1 MLQSRSSGL
10 PDSISFGDDFALDV
24 RAYELRS
31 GGVALKLKPIS
42 MELLLFL
49 IERRGEL
56 VTREQIVQRIWGKGI
71 FLDTDNSINAAVSR
85 IRQVLRDHAEQPR
98 FVQTV
103 TGKGYRFIA
112 HVGNGVLPA
121 SAAAEE
127 HLTPVLN
134 LRPTPKR
141 WNKRRW
147 LVMGGVAAITLLVVT
162 YVMTRSRSVAATR
175 PKIKSLA
182 VLPLKNLSGDPSQE
196 YLADGMTEALI
207 GRLSAIHD
215 LRVISRTSAMRF
227 KETKLSAIDIAKT
240 LGVDALVEGSVIR
253 AGTRIRVTAQLIRG
267 ATDDHFWSETYDREF
282 VDTLRLE
289 GDVSQSIAQRVE
301 VTVSSEERA
310 RVTASR
316 RVLPEAYESYLKGSG
331 QFGSDTRTGTEA
343 SIAYY
348 EDAISKDPTFAP
360 AYVGLAEA
368 YDQMG
373 SVLVGAPP
381 GEVRPKIIDA
391 ARKALELDPGLA
403 RAHVLLAIT
412 EQRDWQWAEAE
423 AEFRRALELDPNNA
437 LAHRG
442 IAFWLLCHGRTEEAL
457 DWSRRSRE
465 LDPLG
470 VPAAGH
476 GRILFHARRYDE
488 AIRVYRSILAV
499 EPDDPANMFLGM
511 ALIANGHPDRAI
523 PPLEKVV
530 SGSERT
536 IDAFGVLVMAYA
548 QAGRRADALRLLGKM
563 KKRQQTGY
571 VPAGAFV
578 NAYLGLGD
586 TEQTFVWLD
595 RAAQERANLLEYVK
609 VHPFFDPLRDDP
621 RFKELVHQVGLD

>member
-1 MLQSRSSGL
+1 MAPEPIRVEER
-10 PDSISFGDDFALDV
+10 INFGDDF
-24 RAYELRS
+24 ELEVSSRRLRRR
-31 GGVALKLKPIS
+31 GHALK
-42 MELLLFL
+42 MERIPLEILVLLL
-49 IERRGEL
+49 EHPGEI
-56 VTREQIVQRIWGKGI
+56 VTRDEIVARVWGKGA
-71 FLDTDNSINAAVSR
+71 FLDTDNSIRGA
-85 IRQVLRDHAEQPR
+85 IRKIRHVLKDDPEYPQ
-98 FVQTV
+98 FIQTV
-103 TGKGYRFIA
+103 TGQGYRFIA
-112 HVGNGVLPA
+112 RLR
-121 SAAAEE
+121 AEE
-127 HLTPVLN
+127 VEKVSQADPLLVVEIDHPPSRIPEART
-134 LRPTPKR
+134 
-141 WNKRRW
+141 W
-147 LVMGGVAAITLLVVT
+147 LVMGGVVILALLTVTVV
-162 YVMTRSRSVAATR
+162 RSRSHSATPR
-175 PKIKSLA
+175 IRSLA
-182 VLPLKNLSGDPSQE
+182 VLPLKNLSGDPTQE

-227 KETKLSAIDIAKT
+227 KETKLSAPDIAKT

-289 GDVSQSIAQRVE
+289 ADVAQSIAQRVE
-301 VTVSSEERA
+301 VTVSGEERA

-331 QFGSDTRTGTEA
+331 KFNNGTTAGDES

-360 AYVGLAEA
+360 AYVGLAQA
-368 YDQMG
+368 YDRMA

-381 GEVRPKIIDA
+381 GEVRPKVIDA

-403 RAHVLLAIT
+403 QAHVLLGLT
-412 EQRDWQWAEAE
+412 LQRDWQWADAE
-423 AEFRRALELDPNNA
+423 AEFRRALELDPNDA
-437 LAHRG
+437 RAYRG

-470 VPAAGH
+470 IPAAGH

-488 AIRVYRSILAV
+488 AIRVYRGVLASD
-499 EPDDPANMFLGM
+499 PDHAPANMFLGM
-511 ALIANGHPDRAI
+511 ALIANGQPDKAI
-523 PPLEKVV
+523 PPLERVV
-530 SGSERT
+530 SGSERP
-536 IDAFGVLVMAYA
+536 IEASGVLVMAYA
-548 QAGRRADALRLLGKM
+548 QAGRRADALRLLGEL

-571 VPAGAFV
+571 VPTGVFV

-586 TEQTFVWLD
+586 KEQTFVWLD
-595 RAAQERANLLEYVK
+595 RAAQERENILEYVK
-609 VHPFFDPLRDDP
+609 VHPFFDPLRGDP
-621 RFKELVHQVGLD
+621 RFKELVHRVGLD

>member
-1 MLQSRSSGL
+1 MASEPIRVEER
-10 PDSISFGDDFALDV
+10 INFGDDF
-24 RAYELRS
+24 ELEVSSRRLRRR
-31 GGVALKLKPIS
+31 GHALK
-42 MELLLFL
+42 MERIPLEILVLLL
-49 IERRGEL
+49 EHPGEI
-56 VTREQIVQRIWGKGI
+56 VTRDEIVARVWGKGA
-71 FLDTDNSINAAVSR
+71 FLDTDNSIRGAIR
-85 IRQVLRDHAEQPR
+85 KIRQVLKDDPEYPQ
-98 FVQTV
+98 FIQTV
-103 TGKGYRFIA
+103 TGQGYRFIA
-112 HVGNGVLPA
+112 RLHAMEEVKVSQAHPPLVLEADHPPSRIA
-121 SAAAEE
+121 GAR
-127 HLTPVLN
+127 T
-134 LRPTPKR
+134 
-141 WNKRRW
+141 W
-147 LVMGGVAAITLLVVT
+147 LVMGGVVILALLTVT
-162 YVMTRSRSVAATR
+162 ALRSRSHSSAA
-175 PKIKSLA
+175 PKIRSLA
-182 VLPLKNLSGDPSQE
+182 VLPLKNLSGDPTQE

-207 GRLSAIHD
+207 GRLSAIHN

-227 KETKLSAIDIAKT
+227 KESKLSAPDIAKT

-289 GDVSQSIAQRVE
+289 GDVAQSIAQRVE
-301 VTVSSEERA
+301 VTVSGEERA

-316 RVLPEAYESYLKGSG
+316 RVLPEAYESYLKASG
-331 QFGSDTRTGTEA
+331 KFNNGTAAGDES

-360 AYVGLAEA
+360 AYVGLAQA
-368 YDQMG
+368 YDRMG

-403 RAHVLLAIT
+403 QAHVLLGLT
-412 EQRDWQWAEAE
+412 LQRDWQWADAE
-423 AEFRRALELDPNNA
+423 AEFRRALELDPNDA
-437 LAHRG
+437 RAYRG

-470 VPAAGH
+470 IPAAGH

-488 AIRVYRSILAV
+488 AIQVYRSVLAAD
-499 EPDDPANMFLGM
+499 PNHLPANMFLGM
-511 ALIANGHPDRAI
+511 ALIAKGQPDKAI

-530 SGSERT
+530 SGSDRT

-548 QAGRRADALRLLGKM
+548 QAGRRADALRLLGEL
-563 KKRQQTGY
+563 KKRQRTSY

-586 TEQTFVWLD
+586 YEQTFVWLD
-595 RAAQERANLLEYVK
+595 RAVQERANVLEYVK
-609 VHPFFDPLRDDP
+609 VHPFFDPLKDDP
-621 RFKELVHQVGLD
+621 RFKELVHRIGLD

>member
-1 MLQSRSSGL
+1 
-10 PDSISFGDDFALDV
+10 
-24 RAYELRS
+24 
-31 GGVALKLKPIS
+31 
-42 MELLLFL
+42 
-49 IERRGEL
+49 
-56 VTREQIVQRIWGKGI
+56 
-71 FLDTDNSINAAVSR
+71 
-85 IRQVLRDHAEQPR
+85 
-98 FVQTV
+98 
-103 TGKGYRFIA
+103 
-112 HVGNGVLPA
+112 
-121 SAAAEE
+121 
-127 HLTPVLN
+127 
-134 LRPTPKR
+134 
-141 WNKRRW
+141 
-147 LVMGGVAAITLLVVT
+147 
-162 YVMTRSRSVAATR
+162 
-175 PKIKSLA
+175 
-182 VLPLKNLSGDPSQE
+182 LKNLSGDPGQE

-215 LRVISRTSAMRF
+215 LRVISRTSIMRF
-227 KETKLSAIDIAKT
+227 KDTQVSAPEIAKT

-253 AGTRIRVTAQLIRG
+253 EGTRIRVTAQLIRG

-282 VDTLRLE
+282 VDTLGLE
-289 GDVSQSIAQRVE
+289 ADVAQSIAQRVE
-301 VTVSSEERA
+301 VTVSGEERA

-316 RVLPEAYESYLKGSG
+316 RVLPEAYESYLKASG
-331 QFGSDTRTGTEA
+331 KFNNGTTAGDES

-348 EDAISKDPTFAP
+348 EDAIRKDPTFAP
-360 AYVGLAEA
+360 AYVGLAQA
-368 YDQMG
+368 YDREG
-373 SVLVGAPP
+373 SILVGAPP
-381 GEVRPKIIDA
+381 VEVRPKIIDA

-403 RAHVLLAIT
+403 QAHVLLGLT
-412 EQRDWQWAEAE
+412 LQRDWQWADSE
-423 AEFRRALELDPNNA
+423 AEFRRALELDPND
-437 LAHRG
+437 AHAYRG

-499 EPDDPANMFLGM
+499 EPDHPANMFLGM
-511 ALIANGHPDRAI
+511 ALIANGQPDKAI

-548 QAGRRADALRLLGKM
+548 QAGRRADALRLLGQL

-586 TEQTFVWLD
+586 KEQTFVWLD
-595 RAAQERANLLEYVK
+595 RAVQERANLLEYVK
-609 VHPFFDPLRDDP
+609 VHPFFDPLRNDP

>member
-1 MLQSRSSGL
+1 MGDPSEHSLQAVEPSEGRLDSWKELAAYLQRDVTTVQRWEKREGMPVHRHLHDKAGSVYAYRSELEAWQKSRKVQLEELAQEQKATPQAEPVASPKRISRSQ
-10 PDSISFGDDFALDV
+10 V
-24 RAYELRS
+24 
-31 GGVALKLKPIS
+31 
-42 MELLLFL
+42 
-49 IERRGEL
+49 
-56 VTREQIVQRIWGKGI
+56 WI
-71 FLDTDNSINAAVSR
+71 FLAGV
-85 IRQVLRDHAEQPR
+85 V
-98 FVQTV
+98 V
-103 TGKGYRFIA
+103 T
-112 HVGNGVLPA
+112 
-121 SAAAEE
+121 
-127 HLTPVLN
+127 
-134 LRPTPKR
+134 
-141 WNKRRW
+141 
-147 LVMGGVAAITLLVVT
+147 LVLVV
-162 YVMTRSRSVAATR
+162 VIAMSREHAR
-175 PKIKSLA
+175 PPDIRSLA
-182 VLPLKNLSGDPSQE
+182 VLPLKNLSGDSAQD
-196 YLADGMTEALI
+196 YLADGITEAII

-227 KETKLSAIDIAKT
+227 RETKLSAPEIAKT

-289 GDVSQSIAQRVE
+289 GDVAQSIAQRVE
-301 VTVSSEERA
+301 VTVSGEERA

-331 QFGSDTRTGTEA
+331 QFGSDSSTGPEV

-360 AYVGLAEA
+360 AYVGLAQA

-373 SVLVGAPP
+373 SVLIGAPP
-381 GEVRPKIIDA
+381 GEVRPKIINA
-391 ARKALELDPGLA
+391 ARKALELDPELA
-403 RAHVLLAIT
+403 QAHVLLGST
-412 EQRDWQWAEAE
+412 LQRDWQWADSE

-457 DWSRRSRE
+457 EWSRRSRE

-470 VPAAGH
+470 VPVAGH

-499 EPDDPANMFLGM
+499 EPDHPANMFLGM
-511 ALIANGHPDRAI
+511 ALIANGQPDKAI

-530 SGSERT
+530 SDSEPT
-536 IDAFGVLVMAYA
+536 VDAFGVLVMAYA
-548 QAGRRADALRLLGKM
+548 KAGRRADALRLLGKM
-563 KKRQQTGY
+563 KKRYQTGY
-571 VPAGAFV
+571 VPSGAFV

-586 TEQTFVWLD
+586 KEQTFVWLD
-595 RAAQERANLLEYVK
+595 RAAQERANLMAYVK

-621 RFKELVHQVGLD
+621 RFKELVRRVGLD

>member
-1 MLQSRSSGL
+1 MASEPIRVEER
-10 PDSISFGDDFALDV
+10 INFGDDF
-24 RAYELRS
+24 ELEVSARRLRRR
-31 GGVALKLKPIS
+31 GHALK
-42 MELLLFL
+42 MERIPLEILVLLL
-49 IERRGEL
+49 EHQGEI
-56 VTREQIVQRIWGKGI
+56 VTRDEIVARVWGKGA
-71 FLDTDNSINAAVSR
+71 FLDTDNSIRGAIR
-85 IRQVLRDHAEQPR
+85 KIRQVLKDDTEYPQ
-98 FVQTV
+98 FIQTV
-103 TGKGYRFIA
+103 TGQGYRFIA
-112 HVGNGVLPA
+112 RLR
-121 SAAAEE
+121 AEE
-127 HLTPVLN
+127 EEKVSKADAPLVAEADHPPN
-134 LRPTPKR
+134 RISRLRT
-141 WNKRRW
+141 W
-147 LVMGGVAAITLLVVT
+147 LVVAGVAIIALLTVT
-162 YVMTRSRSVAATR
+162 VLRSRSHSATPR
-175 PKIKSLA
+175 IRSLA
-182 VLPLKNLSGDPSQE
+182 VLPLKNLSGDQSQE

-227 KETKLSAIDIAKT
+227 KETKLSAPEIAKT
-240 LGVDALVEGSVIR
+240 LGVDALVEGSLIR
-253 AGTRIRVTAQLIRG
+253 EGTRIRVTAQLIRG

-289 GDVSQSIAQRVE
+289 GDVAQSIAQRVE
-301 VTVSSEERA
+301 VTVSGEERA

-331 QFGSDTRTGTEA
+331 KFNSGTTA
-343 SIAYY
+343 GDKSSIAYY

-368 YDQMG
+368 YDRMG

-403 RAHVLLAIT
+403 RAHVLLAVT
-412 EQRDWQWAEAE
+412 QQRDWQWAEAE

-437 LAHRG
+437 LAYRG
-442 IAFWLLCHGRTEEAL
+442 LAFWLLCHGRTEEAL

-488 AIRVYRSILAV
+488 AIRVYRSVLAV
-499 EPDDPANMFLGM
+499 DPDHAPANMFLGM
-511 ALIANGHPDRAI
+511 ALIASGQPGKAI

-530 SGSERT
+530 SRADRT

-548 QAGRRADALRLLGKM
+548 QSGRRADALRLLGEL

-571 VPAGAFV
+571 VPTGAFV

-586 TEQTFVWLD
+586 YEQTFVWLD
-595 RAAQERANLLEYVK
+595 RAVQERANVLEYVK
-609 VHPFFDPLRDDP
+609 VHPFFDPLKGDP
-621 RFKELVHQVGLD
+621 RFKELVHRVGLD

>member
-1 MLQSRSSGL
+1 MGELSPGTL
-10 PDSISFGDDFALDV
+10 PV
-24 RAYELRS
+24 
-31 GGVALKLKPIS
+31 LKPVEVRLDSWKEIAAY
-42 MELLLFL
+42 LH
-49 IERRGEL
+49 RD
-56 VTREQIVQRIWGKGI
+56 VTTVQRWEKREGMPVHRHLHDRIGSVYA
-71 FLDTDNSINAAVSR
+71 FSSELDAWSQGRKQRLGEIEEAPKLEPPLIAETDLRPKR
-85 IRQVLRDHAEQPR
+85 IRSMHKWLVVAGVTILALL
-98 FVQTV
+98 TV
-103 TGKGYRFIA
+103 T
-112 HVGNGVLPA
+112 VL
-121 SAAAEE
+121 
-127 HLTPVLN
+127 
-134 LRPTPKR
+134 
-141 WNKRRW
+141 
-147 LVMGGVAAITLLVVT
+147 
-162 YVMTRSRSVAATR
+162 RSRSHSAA
-175 PKIKSLA
+175 PKIRSLA

-215 LRVISRTSAMRF
+215 LRVISRTSAMRL
-227 KETKLSAIDIAKT
+227 KDTKLSAPEIAKT

-253 AGTRIRVTAQLIRG
+253 QGTRIRVTAQLIRA

-282 VDTLRLE
+282 GDTLGLE
-289 GDVSQSIAQRVE
+289 ADVAQSIAQRVE
-301 VTVSSEERA
+301 VTVSGEERA
-310 RVTASR
+310 RLTASR
-316 RVLPEAYESYLKGSG
+316 RVLPEAYESYLKAAGA
-331 QFGSDTRTGTEA
+331 FGSSNGAGE

-368 YDQMG
+368 YDGMG
-373 SVLVGAPP
+373 SALGGAPP

-391 ARKALELDPGLA
+391 ARKALELDPGIA

-437 LAHRG
+437 LAYRG

-476 GRILFHARRYDE
+476 GRILFHSRRYDE
-488 AIRVYRSILAV
+488 AIRVYRSVLAV
-499 EPDDPANMFLGM
+499 EPDHPPANMFLGM
-511 ALIANGHPDRAI
+511 ALIASGQPGKAI

-530 SGSERT
+530 SGSTRT

-548 QAGRRADALRLLGKM
+548 QAGRRADALRLLGEL
-563 KKRQQTGY
+563 KKRQRTSY
-571 VPAGAFV
+571 VPTGAFV

-586 TEQTFVWLD
+586 YEQTFVWLD
-595 RAAQERANLLEYVK
+595 RAVQERANLLEYVK
-609 VHPFFDPLRDDP
+609 VHPFFDPLRGDP
-621 RFKELVHQVGLD
+621 RFTELVHRVGLD

>member
-1 MLQSRSSGL
+1 MASEPIRVEER
-10 PDSISFGDDFALDV
+10 INFGDDF
-24 RAYELRS
+24 ELEVSARRLRRR
-31 GGVALKLKPIS
+31 GHALK
-42 MELLLFL
+42 MERIPLEILVLLL
-49 IERRGEL
+49 EHPGEI
-56 VTREQIVQRIWGKGI
+56 VTRDEIVARVWGKGA
-71 FLDTDNSINAAVSR
+71 FLDTDNSIRGAIR
-85 IRQVLRDHAEQPR
+85 KIRQVLKDDPEYPQ
-98 FVQTV
+98 FIQTV
-103 TGKGYRFIA
+103 TGQGYRFIA
-112 HVGNGVLPA
+112 RLR
-121 SAAAEE
+121 AEE
-127 HLTPVLN
+127 ETKADPALVPEVGRTPS
-134 LRPTPKR
+134 RKPGART
-141 WNKRRW
+141 W
-147 LVMGGVAAITLLVVT
+147 LVMGGVVILALLTVTVVK
-162 YVMTRSRSVAATR
+162 SRSHSATPR
-175 PKIKSLA
+175 IRSLA
-182 VLPLKNLSGDPSQE
+182 VLPLKNLSGDPTQE

-227 KETKLSAIDIAKT
+227 KESKLSATDIAKT

-282 VDTLRLE
+282 VDVLGLE
-289 GDVSQSIAQRVE
+289 ADVAQSIAQRVE
-301 VTVSSEERA
+301 VTVSGEERA
-310 RVTASR
+310 RITASR

-331 QFGSDTRTGTEA
+331 QFGSDTKTGTEA

-368 YDQMG
+368 YAGMG
-373 SVLVGAPP
+373 SIFGGAPP

-412 EQRDWQWAEAE
+412 EQRDWQWAEAD

-437 LAHRG
+437 LAYRG

-488 AIRVYRSILAV
+488 AIQVYRSVLAV
-499 EPDDPANMFLGM
+499 DPDHPPANMFLGM
-511 ALIANGHPDRAI
+511 ALIANGQPDKAI

-530 SGSERT
+530 SGSDRT

-548 QAGRRADALRLLGKM
+548 RAGRRADALRLLGKL
-563 KKRQQTGY
+563 KKRQETGY

-586 TEQTFVWLD
+586 YEQTFVWLD
-595 RAAQERANLLEYVK
+595 RAAQERANVLEYVK
-609 VHPFFDPLRDDP
+609 VHPFFDPLRSDP
-621 RFKELVHQVGLD
+621 RFKELIHRVGLD

>member
-1 MLQSRSSGL
+1 MASEPIRVEER
-10 PDSISFGDDFALDV
+10 ISFGDDF
-24 RAYELRS
+24 ELEVSARRLRRR
-31 GGVALKLKPIS
+31 GHTLK
-42 MELLLFL
+42 MERIPLEILVLLL
-49 IERRGEL
+49 ERRGEI
-56 VTREQIVQRIWGKGI
+56 VTRDEIVAKVWGKGA
-71 FLDTDNSINAAVSR
+71 FLDTDNSIRGAIR
-85 IRQVLRDHAEQPR
+85 KIRQVLKDDPEYPQ
-98 FVQTV
+98 FIQTV
-103 TGKGYRFIA
+103 TGQGYRFIA
-112 HVGNGVLPA
+112 RLRAVEEEKVDPA
-121 SAAAEE
+121 PAAESDQPPSRIPGTRT
-127 HLTPVLN
+127 L
-134 LRPTPKR
+134 
-141 WNKRRW
+141 
-147 LVMGGVAAITLLVVT
+147 LVMGGVVILALLTVTVV
-162 YVMTRSRSVAATR
+162 RSRSHSTA
-175 PKIKSLA
+175 PKIRSLA
-182 VLPLKNLSGDPSQE
+182 VLPLKNLSGDPTQE

-227 KETKLSAIDIAKT
+227 KESKLSAPEIAKT

-253 AGTRIRVTAQLIRG
+253 EGTRIRVTAQLIRA

-289 GDVSQSIAQRVE
+289 GDVAQSIAQRVE
-301 VTVSSEERA
+301 VTVSGEERA

-331 QFGSDTRTGTEA
+331 QFNSGTTAGDES

-360 AYVGLAEA
+360 AYVGLAQA
-368 YDQMG
+368 YDRMA

-381 GEVRPKIIDA
+381 GEVRPKVIDA

-403 RAHVLLAIT
+403 QAHVLLGLT
-412 EQRDWQWAEAE
+412 LQRDWQWADAE
-423 AEFRRALELDPNNA
+423 AEFRRALELDPNDA
-437 LAHRG
+437 RAYRG
-442 IAFWLLCHGRTEEAL
+442 LAFWLLCHGRTEEAL

-470 VPAAGH
+470 IPAAGH

-488 AIRVYRSILAV
+488 AIRVYRSVLAGD
-499 EPDDPANMFLGM
+499 PDHAPANTYLGM
-511 ALIANGHPDRAI
+511 ALIASGQPGKAI

-530 SGSERT
+530 SGSDRT
-536 IDAFGVLVMAYA
+536 IDAFGMLVMAYA
-548 QAGRRADALRLLGKM
+548 QAGRRADALRLLGKL

-586 TEQTFVWLD
+586 YEQTFVWLD
-595 RAAQERANLLEYVK
+595 KAAQERANVLEYVK
-609 VHPFFDPLRDDP
+609 VHPFFDPLRGDP
-621 RFKELVHQVGLD
+621 RFKELIHRVGLD

>member
-1 MLQSRSSGL
+1 MASEPVRVEER
-10 PDSISFGDDFALDV
+10 INFGDDF
-24 RAYELRS
+24 ELEVSARRLRRR
-31 GGVALKLKPIS
+31 GHALK
-42 MELLLFL
+42 MERIPLEILVLLV
-49 IERRGEL
+49 ENPGE
-56 VTREQIVQRIWGKGI
+56 IVSRDEIVARVWGKGA
-71 FLDTDNSINAAVSR
+71 FLDTDNSIRGAIR
-85 IRQVLRDHAEQPR
+85 KIRQVLKDDPEYPQ
-98 FVQTV
+98 FIQTV
-103 TGKGYRFIA
+103 TGQGYRFIA
-112 HVGNGVLPA
+112 RLREEEEEKVSKADPQLF
-121 SAAAEE
+121 AEAD
-127 HLTPVLN
+127 HPPN
-134 LRPTPKR
+134 RIPRLR
-141 WNKRRW
+141 
-147 LVMGGVAAITLLVVT
+147 TLLVVAGVT
-162 YVMTRSRSVAATR
+162 ILTLLTVTAVRNRSHSAT
-175 PKIKSLA
+175 PKIRSLA

-215 LRVISRTSAMRF
+215 LRVISRTSIMRF
-227 KETKLSAIDIAKT
+227 KETKLSAPEIAKA
-240 LGVDALVEGSVIR
+240 LGVDALVEASVIR

-267 ATDDHFWSETYDREF
+267 STDDHFWSETYDREF

-289 GDVSQSIAQRVE
+289 GDVAQSIAQRVE
-301 VTVSSEERA
+301 VTVSGEERA

-331 QFGSDTRTGTEA
+331 QFGSTNTGTEA

-360 AYVGLAEA
+360 AYVGLAQA

-381 GEVRPKIIDA
+381 GEVRPKIINA

-403 RAHVLLAIT
+403 QAHVLLGLT
-412 EQRDWQWAEAE
+412 LQRDWQWADSE
-423 AEFRRALELDPNNA
+423 AEFRRALELDPNDA
-437 LAHRG
+437 RAYRG
-442 IAFWLLCHGRTEEAL
+442 LAFWLLCHGRTEEAL

-470 VPAAGH
+470 IPAAGH

-488 AIRVYRSILAV
+488 AIRVYQTILAE
-499 EPDDPANMFLGM
+499 EPDHYANMFLGM
-511 ALIANGHPDRAI
+511 ALIANGQPDKAI

-530 SGSERT
+530 SGSDPT

-563 KKRQQTGY
+563 KKQQRTGY
-571 VPAGAFV
+571 VPPGAFV

-586 TEQTFVWLD
+586 KEQTFIWLD
-595 RAAQERANLLEYVK
+595 RAAQERANLLAYVK

-621 RFKELVHQVGLD
+621 RFKELVHRVGLD

>member
-1 MLQSRSSGL
+1 MASEPIRVEER
-10 PDSISFGDDFALDV
+10 ISFGDDF
-24 RAYELRS
+24 ELEVSARRLRRR
-31 GGVALKLKPIS
+31 GHALK
-42 MELLLFL
+42 MERIPLEILVLLL
-49 IERRGEL
+49 ERPGEI
-56 VTREQIVQRIWGKGI
+56 VTRDEIVAKVWGKGA
-71 FLDTDNSINAAVSR
+71 FLDTDNSIRGAIR
-85 IRQVLRDHAEQPR
+85 KIRQVLKDDPEYPQ
-98 FVQTV
+98 FIQTV
-103 TGKGYRFIA
+103 TGQGYRFIA
-112 HVGNGVLPA
+112 RLR
-121 SAAAEE
+121 AEE
-127 HLTPVLN
+127 EEKADPPLVAESDHPPSRIPGT
-134 LRPTPKR
+134 RT
-141 WNKRRW
+141 W
-147 LVMGGVAAITLLVVT
+147 LVMGGVVILALLTVT
-162 YVMTRSRSVAATR
+162 ALRSRSHSTA
-175 PKIKSLA
+175 PKIRSLA

-227 KETKLSAIDIAKT
+227 KETKLSAPEIAKT

-253 AGTRIRVTAQLIRG
+253 EGTRIRVTAQLIRA

-289 GDVSQSIAQRVE
+289 ADVAQSIAQRVE
-301 VTVSSEERA
+301 VTVSGEERA

-331 QFGSDTRTGTEA
+331 QFGSDTTAGAEA

-360 AYVGLAEA
+360 AYVGLAQA
-368 YDQMG
+368 YDRMG

-403 RAHVLLAIT
+403 QAHVLLGLT
-412 EQRDWQWAEAE
+412 LQRDWQWADAE
-423 AEFRRALELDPNNA
+423 AEFRRALELDPNDA
-437 LAHRG
+437 RAYRG
-442 IAFWLLCHGRTEEAL
+442 LAFWLLCHGRTEEAL

-470 VPAAGH
+470 IPAAGH

-488 AIRVYRSILAV
+488 AIRVYRSVLAGD
-499 EPDDPANMFLGM
+499 PDHAPANTFLGM
-511 ALIANGHPDRAI
+511 ALIASGQPGKAI

-530 SGSERT
+530 SGSDRT
-536 IDAFGVLVMAYA
+536 IDAFGMLVMAYA
-548 QAGRRADALRLLGKM
+548 QAGRRADALRLLGKL

-586 TEQTFVWLD
+586 YEQTFVWLD
-595 RAAQERANLLEYVK
+595 KAAQERANVLEYVK
-609 VHPFFDPLRDDP
+609 VHPFFDPLRGDP
-621 RFKELVHQVGLD
+621 RFKELVHRVGLD

>member
-1 MLQSRSSGL
+1 
-10 PDSISFGDDFALDV
+10 
-24 RAYELRS
+24 LRRRGHS
-31 GGVALKLKPIS
+31 QKKERIPLEILV
-42 MELLLFL
+42 LLL
-49 IERRGEL
+49 EHPGEI
-56 VTREQIVQRIWGKGI
+56 VTRDEIVARVWGKGA
-71 FLDTDNSINAAVSR
+71 FLDTDNSIRGAIR
-85 IRQVLRDHAEQPR
+85 KIRQVLKDDPEYPQ
-98 FVQTV
+98 FIQTV
-103 TGKGYRFIA
+103 TGQGYRFIA
-112 HVGNGVLPA
+112 RLR
-121 SAAAEE
+121 AEE
-127 HLTPVLN
+127 EEKVSQADPPLFAEADHPPN
-134 LRPTPKR
+134 SIPRLRT
-141 WNKRRW
+141 W
-147 LVMGGVAAITLLVVT
+147 LVVAGVTILALLTVT
-162 YVMTRSRSVAATR
+162 AVRSRSHSAT
-175 PKIKSLA
+175 PKIRSLA
-182 VLPLKNLSGDPSQE
+182 VLPLKNLSGDQTQE

-227 KETKLSAIDIAKT
+227 KETKLSATDIAKT

-253 AGTRIRVTAQLIRG
+253 AGTRIRVNAQLIRG
-267 ATDDHFWSETYDREF
+267 TTDDHFWSESYDREF
-282 VDTLRLE
+282 GETLQLE
-289 GDVSQSIAQRVE
+289 AEVAQSIAQKVE
-301 VTVSSEERA
+301 VTVSGEERA

-331 QFGSDTRTGTEA
+331 QFGSDTNTGTEA

-373 SVLVGAPP
+373 SVLGGAPP

-403 RAHVLLAIT
+403 QAHVLLGLT
-412 EQRDWQWAEAE
+412 LQRDWQWADSE
-423 AEFRRALELDPNNA
+423 AEFRRALELDPNDA
-437 LAHRG
+437 RAYRG
-442 IAFWLLCHGRTEEAL
+442 LAFWLLCHGRTEEAL

-499 EPDDPANMFLGM
+499 EPDHPANMFLGM
-511 ALIANGHPDRAI
+511 ALIANGQPDRAI

-548 QAGRRADALRLLGKM
+548 QAGRRADALRLLGQM
-563 KKRQQTGY
+563 KKRQETGY

-586 TEQTFVWLD
+586 KEQAFVWLD
-595 RAAQERANLLEYVK
+595 RAVQERANLLEYVK
-609 VHPFFDPLRDDP
+609 VHPFFDPLRNDP
-621 RFKELVHQVGLD
+621 RFKELVHRVGLD